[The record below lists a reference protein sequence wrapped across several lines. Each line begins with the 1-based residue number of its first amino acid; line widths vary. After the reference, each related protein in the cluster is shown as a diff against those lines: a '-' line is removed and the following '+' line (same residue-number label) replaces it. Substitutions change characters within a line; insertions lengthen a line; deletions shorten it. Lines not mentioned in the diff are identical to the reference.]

1 MAKGQCSFLIWLL
14 KGYEGILQLFEARTH
29 YEELCIPMCV
39 IPATI
44 SNNVPGTDFS
54 LGADTAV
61 NAVMDVMLSMWNTRI
76 CVKKSKFKQKGFSSS
91 GLRQNQA
98 VCLRDQEKSVYS
110 GDHGGILWLSGNH
123 GWHSNWS
130 WCSLH
135 LRGPLQHPW
144 SDCTTQRTTFFSII
158 ITAFV
163 LFLMTC
169 LFDRQTWSI

>member
-1 MAKGQCSFLIWLL
+1 MFFPCLTFEGVWRRSAVVWSPNSLRGAVHPHVCYPGHHQQQRPWNWL
-14 KGYEGILQLFEARTH
+14 Q
-29 YEELCIPMCV
+29 
-39 IPATI
+39 
-44 SNNVPGTDFS
+44 PGSRYSRQRCHGCNPEHVENRLTPGS
-54 LGADTAV
+54 G
-61 NAVMDVMLSMWNTRI
+61 
-76 CVKKSKFKQKGFSSS
+76 VKKSKFKQKGFSSS

-98 VCLRDQEKSVYS
+98 VCIRDQEKSVYS

-123 GWHSNWS
+123 SWHSNWS

-158 ITAFV
+158 IAAFV